1 METIIKPI
9 EITRKNFAAYGD
21 LISSDNINPIDINAG
36 YAKRFDNLANINTSK
51 DGGKTVVSIFSTS
64 KRTFPMKID
73 MMEKHP
79 LGSQAFI
86 PMKETNFIAFVAP
99 PGDKPEISKI
109 ESFVVSRGI
118 GINYKPDIWHF
129 PLIST
134 EDTDFLVID
143 RKGSGNNIITHKFDN
158 EKIILKYEKKIS

>member
-1 METIIKPI
+1 MEAIIKPI

-21 LISSDNINPIDINAG
+21 LISSDNIKPIDINAG
-36 YAKRFDNLANINTSK
+36 YAKRFDNLANINTSR
-51 DGGKTVVSIFSTS
+51 DGGKTIVSIFSTL

-86 PMKETNFIAFVAP
+86 PMKETNFIVLVAP
-99 PGDKPEISKI
+99 PGDKPKINKI

-134 EDTDFLVID
+134 ENMNFLVMD
-143 RKGSGNNIITHKFDN
+143 RKGTGDNLIIYNF
-158 EKIILKYEKKIS
+158 EKVKVILEY

>member
-9 EITRKNFAAYGD
+9 KITRKNFAAYGN
-21 LISSDNINPIDINAG
+21 LISSNDIKPMDINAG
-36 YAKRFDNLANINTSK
+36 YAKRFDNLAHINTSK
-51 DGGKTVVSIFSTS
+51 DEGETIVSIFSAL
-64 KRTFPMKID
+64 KRSFPMKID

-86 PMKETNFIAFVAP
+86 PMKETTFIAFVAP
-99 PGDKPEISKI
+99 PGDKPEINKI
-109 ESFVVSRGI
+109 EAFIVSSEA

-134 EDTDFLVID
+134 ENMNFLIVD
-143 RKGSGNNIITHKFDN
+143 RKGVGENLIIYNF
-158 EKIILKYEKKIS
+158 EKEKVTLEY

>member
-1 METIIKPI
+1 MEAIIKPI

-21 LISSDNINPIDINAG
+21 LISSDNIKPIDINAG
-36 YAKRFDNLANINTSK
+36 YAKRFDNLANINTSR
-51 DGGKTVVSIFSTS
+51 DGGKTIVSIFSTL

-86 PMKETNFIAFVAP
+86 PMKETNFIVLVAP

-109 ESFVVSRGI
+109 ESFVISRGI

-134 EDTDFLVID
+134 ENINFLVID
-143 RKGSGNNIITHKFDN
+143 RKGTGDNLIIYNF
-158 EKIILKYEKKIS
+158 EKEKVILEY

>member
-1 METIIKPI
+1 MEAIIKPM

-21 LISSDNINPIDINAG
+21 LISSDNIKPIDINAG
-36 YAKRFDNLANINTSK
+36 YAKRFDNLANINTSR
-51 DGGKTVVSIFSTS
+51 DGGKTTVSIFSTL

-86 PMKETNFIAFVAP
+86 PMKETNFIVLVAP

-109 ESFVVSRGI
+109 ESFVISRGI

-134 EDTDFLVID
+134 ENMNFLVMD
-143 RKGSGNNIITHKFDN
+143 RKGTGDNLIIYNF
-158 EKIILKYEKKIS
+158 EKEKVILEY